1 MRSRNRWTW
10 FLGLAVLVGALA
22 LVAAGC
28 GGGGKKSNSS
38 TASTGTSTA
47 AAAAAR
53 AARRSSP
60 SSTSSTTPAPTTS
73 TPVLSYTVQGWG
85 AMWHVYLPLLTYKDV
100 AGPQGATVVPAL
112 AEALPTV
119 TNGGKT
125 YKLKLRSGLKYS
137 DGKPVKA
144 SDFKY
149 AIKRLFQIDSPGVGF
164 FTDIVGADQFAKT
177 KKGDISGIVT
187 NDQTGD
193 ITVNLTAPR
202 GDFSNILATTF
213 AALVPAGTPAKDQS
227 THPIPSTGPYMIQ
240 SYQPN
245 KQFVL
250 VRNPQYKQIEGLPA
264 GNPDKVVFKIVE
276 DDAAAL
282 QQVING
288 QGDWDFH
295 PIPTDRL
302 ASTQQK
308 YGDRLKIYTPA
319 NTYYFF
325 MNTRVKPFT
334 DLKVRQAVNYAID
347 RQALVRIYGGLAT
360 PTQNV
365 LPPTYPQYKKIN
377 MYTHDLAKAKQLVQQ
392 SGMAGMKV
400 TVWGSNR
407 ATSKAP
413 VEYLHRRPEQ
423 DRVQGDAEDHRRLDL
438 LDDGRQPGDEG
449 ADRLRRLV
457 PGLSAPARLVRRA
470 AERRPDHPDAQQ
482 QLLERGRRGDQQE
495 DRRAEAQA
503 VARRRDE
510 RPVGA
515 GRSDGRPER
524 ALGSVR
530 EPAVHRLLLGVG
542 STRAA
547 TSTTCSTSSTTR
559 RSARRASARA
569 SDRSVTRGAARRP
582 SSFRHGFR
590 VGVVGDAAWRDG
602 GVDEHRA
609 CGPAETPAN
618 RRRLS
623 LVPETGAQVDS
634 AVSRG

>member
-10 FLGLAVLVGALA
+10 FLGLAVLVGSLA

-28 GGGGKKSNSS
+28 GGGGKKS
-38 TASTGTSTA
+38 
-47 AAAAAR
+47 
-53 AARRSSP
+53 
-60 SSTSSTTPAPTTS
+60 TSSTESTGSTS
-73 TPVLSYTVQGWG
+73 TGGGGGGQKKFPVFNAVYDTGTDYLDPGLSYTVQGWG

-100 AGPQGATVVPAL
+100 AGPQGATIVPAL
-112 AEALPTV
+112 AQALPTV
-119 TNGGKT
+119 SNGGKT

-164 FTDIVGADQFAKT
+164 FTNIVGADQFSKT

-193 ITVNLTAPR
+193 ITVNLTAPQ
-202 GDFSNILATTF
+202 GDFQNILATTF
-213 AALVPAGTPAKDQS
+213 AALVPAGTPPKDQS

-245 KQFVL
+245 KQFVI
-250 VRNPQYKQIEGLPA
+250 VRNPQYQHIDGLPD
-264 GNPDKVVFKIVE
+264 GNPDKIVFKIVE

-302 ASTQQK
+302 ASVQQK

-347 RQALVRIYGGLAT
+347 RQALVRLYGGLAT

-365 LPPTYPQYKKIN
+365 LPPTYPQYKKISL
-377 MYTHDLAKAKQLVQQ
+377 YTHDLAKAKQLVQQ

-407 ATSKAP
+407 STSKAP
-413 VEYLHRRPEQ
+413 VEYYTDVLNKLGFKATPKIIDASIYWTTIGNQATKAQTGFADWFQ
-423 DRVQGDAEDHRRLDL
+423 DYPHPLDWFDVL
-438 LDDGRQPGDEG
+438 LNGKRITQTHNNNYSNANVAAVNNKIEELKLKPSLD
-449 ADRLRRLV
+449 
-457 PGLSAPARLVRRA
+457 SATN
-470 AERRPDHPDAQQ
+470 
-482 QLLERGRRGDQQE
+482 DQ
-495 DRRAEAQA
+495 
-503 VARRRDE
+503 
-510 RPVGA
+510 
-515 GRSDGRPER
+515 
-524 ALGSVR
+524 
-530 EPAVHRLLLGVG
+530 
-542 STRAA
+542 
-547 TSTTCSTSSTTR
+547 
-559 RSARRASARA
+559 
-569 SDRSVTRGAARRP
+569 
-582 SSFRHGFR
+582 
-590 VGVVGDAAWRDG
+590 W
-602 GVDEHRA
+602 
-609 CGPAETPAN
+609 
-618 RRRLS
+618 
-623 LVPETGAQVDS
+623 AQVDKMVAQNALWAPFVNRQFTDFFS
-634 AVSRG
+634 SRIDTSCYINHVLYQFDYATICANS